1 MNDVHELLG
10 RAAEDAGTPAFS
22 TDAVYARA
30 ARIRR
35 RRRAVVSAAAL
46 AVVAA
51 GAFTWPRLG
60 GGPAD
65 TARTPVA
72 TTTPRPDGSP
82 AMSAAPASAR
92 TKAERLAALLPPDVG
107 EIEEV
112 LLLALTK
119 GIPPEEARGPL
130 LGPLDGQYAFREDGG
145 VGYLVLNYEDREAVT
160 EKQGHP
166 ADPDVDLCPEPGQEA
181 GRTECVR
188 EVLPDGRVL
197 TLWNDAM
204 RFRGGDDVRWGPEL
218 TGQLVQRDG
227 SQLLVRS
234 STGFES
240 KGTQGPPLD
249 APPVSREQ
257 LKELLTGPEVLPE
270 RP

>member
-10 RAAEDAGTPAFS
+10 RAADDAGTPALS
-22 TDAVYARA
+22 TGTVYARA

-35 RRRAVVSAAAL
+35 RRRALVSAAAL
-46 AVVAA
+46 TVVAA
-51 GAFTWPRLG
+51 GALTVARAG
-60 GGPAD
+60 ERGD
-65 TARTPVA
+65 TAHSSVA
-72 TTTPRPDGSP
+72 TTPRPTGSL
-82 AMSAAPASAR
+82 ASSAPAP
-92 TKAERLAALLPPDVG
+92 TKAERLAALLPSDVG
-107 EIEEV
+107 KIEQV

-119 GIPPEEARGPL
+119 QIPPEQAKETH
-130 LGPLDGQYAFREDGG
+130 LGPLDGQYAFRKDGG
-145 VGYLVLNYEDREAVT
+145 VGYLVLNYEDREAVKKK
-160 EKQGHP
+160 EGRP
-166 ADPDVDLCPEPGQEA
+166 ADPDADLCPAPGQETS
-181 GRTECVR
+181 RTECVR

-197 TLWNDAM
+197 TLWNSAM
-204 RFRGGDDVRWGPEL
+204 PFRGGDDVRWGPEL

-240 KGTQGPPLD
+240 TGTQGPLLD